1 MREINGEL
9 HLVYHPLSLAIR
21 NALLAIMRQAADGR

>member
-1 MREINGEL
+1 MKEINGQL

-21 NALLAIMRQAADGR
+21 NALLSVMRKDSTWP